1 MTNRFFPL
9 LLGRPSLRLARS
21 DLALRGGSRPRA
33 LGALAALALAAAPT
47 MLAPTLASADPTCT
61 TSGSTTTCIFSSTGS
76 EQTFTVPAGV
86 SSVTVTAVGGVGAA
100 GQGSD
105 LGSSGGAGGFGA
117 KVTGALS
124 VTGGEVLY
132 VEVAGNA
139 PNPAGSAA
147 GGFNGGGAGGD
158 GCIEGGGG

>member
-1 MTNRFFPL
+1 MTNRFFPH

-21 DLALRGGSRPRA
+21 DLALRGRSRPRA

-117 KVTGALS
+117 KVPGALS
-124 VTGGEVLY
+124 G
-132 VEVAGNA
+132 
-139 PNPAGSAA
+139 A
-147 GGFNGGGAGGD
+147 GGGGLHGGGAGH
-158 GCIEGGGG
+158 

>member
-1 MTNRFFPL
+1 MTNRFFPH

-21 DLALRGGSRPRA
+21 DLAPRGRSRPRA

-86 SSVTVTAVGGVGAA
+86 SSVTVTAVRDLVLGTPATTDVLQALAWMA
-100 GQGSD
+100 GII
-105 LGSSGGAGGFGA
+105 LVFAPFA
-117 KVTGALS
+117 VR
-124 VTGGEVLY
+124 LY
-132 VEVAGNA
+132 RRAV
-139 PNPAGSAA
+139 
-147 GGFNGGGAGGD
+147 
-158 GCIEGGGG
+158 